1 MKLEIYD
8 LTRYF
13 HNVRGKDGSL
23 NPILGEDELA
33 ISACLSYLLEDN
45 NFVIKAYSGTG
56 KTVIMDAIFNLL
68 PSEFYYVMEHLSETA
83 VWYDAEKIN
92 RARFIAIPEAQ
103 KLPEGVLEVIKTW
116 GDGRTAL
123 RKRTDVTIGDT
134 IETRLRAKYVF
145 MCVAVENA
153 KGAAYFDAEL
163 ERRCMIMHTNPTV
176 EQTERVIK
184 YKLMDG
190 AVPKSTLTTMTDEEI
205 KKIKNHMLEAIVER
219 DSAESLVLKNPCA
232 PFLFDAIPSAFP
244 VSRSKVQYLLRV
256 INAVAR
262 FYPDEILRVDKD
274 GLEYGLVTPKHNW
287 LGLRIYL
294 NSFVSE
300 CLHMPSHGT
309 DILKLFPSTRI
320 DKFGFADGDTIRMS
334 SNEIKKAAKAVGLPF
349 TKLEPVLGALVMTGF
364 LEMDED
370 KGKRMFYKSPLFEE
384 PVSKINWSELNE
396 KTKKFVR
403 KEWPKVA
410 DEYIGRSCRSI
421 EIIDPFSGNHLRLG
435 EGAKTAIDVESDE
448 YKPFKTHK
456 DSKIESFEKF
466 ILNAEGDYN
475 EEETKH
481 IESHYKKG

>member
-116 GDGRTAL
+116 GDGRSAL

-145 MCVAVENA
+145 MCVAVENT

-219 DSAESLVLKNPCA
+219 DSAESVVLKNPCA

-262 FYPDEILRVDKD
+262 FYPDEILKVDKD
-274 GLEYGLVTPKHNW
+274 GVQYGLVTPKHNW

-396 KTKKFVR
+396 ETKKFVR

-421 EIIDPFSGNHLRLG
+421 EIIDPFSGNHLKLG
-435 EGAKTAIDVESDE
+435 EGAKTALDVESDE

>member
-1 MKLEIYD
+1 MKYEVYD

-33 ISACLSYLLEDN
+33 VSACLSYLLEDN

-116 GDGRTAL
+116 GDGRSAL

-134 IETRLRAKYVF
+134 IETQLRAKYVF
-145 MCVAVENA
+145 MCVAVENT
-153 KGAAYFDAEL
+153 KGASYFDAEL

-184 YKLMDG
+184 YKLMSG
-190 AVPKSTLTTMTDEEI
+190 AVSKSTLTTMTDEDIEGI
-205 KKIKNHMLEAIVER
+205 KKHMLDAIVER
-219 DSAESLVLKNPCA
+219 DSADSLVMKNPCA

-244 VSRSKVQYLLRV
+244 VARSKVQYLLKL

-274 GLEYGLVTPKHNW
+274 GVRYGLVTPKHNW

-309 DILKLFPSTRI
+309 DILKLFPNTRI

-334 SNEIKKAAKAVGLPF
+334 TNEIKKAAKAVGLPF

-396 KTKKFVR
+396 ETKKFVR
-403 KEWPKVA
+403 KEWPQVA

-421 EIIDPFSGNHLRLG
+421 EIIDPFNGNHLKLG
-435 EGAKTAIDVESDE
+435 EGAKTALDVESDA

-456 DSKIESFEKF
+456 DSKIESFEEF

-475 EEETKH
+475 EEEIKH
-481 IESHYKKG
+481 VESHYKEG